1 MGITEFLATYITGF
15 IDKTGYMSV
24 YLLMVA
30 ESMFLPV
37 PSEAVMPF
45 AGFLIESGRFTFPLV
60 IFVSTLASITGSL
73 VSYYIGAWGGEP
85 FVRRFGRYFLVDND
99 DLDVTK
105 RFFSRFGEITIFVSR
120 FIPVVR
126 HLISLPAGI
135 GRMNIYKFIVY
146 TIIGAGI
153 WNSFLTWIGYELR
166 QRWSVVMKYSQTI
179 DHVVLGILALIFV
192 LFLYKHILKYR
203 KKTKA
208 R

>member
-153 WNSFLTWIGYELR
+153 WNSFLTWIGYVLR